1 MRSAKRSPNLGPRR
15 STGAKSKQKSKPES
29 KVRAARSANRH
40 PARVRPRLSIEPPE
54 LIFTRYLER
63 AFVGLSLCRIFHPC
77 LEEEVALRWL
87 AFLPLDVSCHWLQW
101 RNPLPRGHT
110 FYDKRKMFLQAEP
123 PGGDVFGDCNGV
135 AGRSGIGTGVR
146 HSQIV
151 WRLRRWKSRGRP
163 DRG

>member
-40 PARVRPRLSIEPPE
+40 PARERPRLSIELPE

-77 LEEEVALRWL
+77 VEEEVALRWL
-87 AFLPLDVSCHWLQW
+87 AFLPLDAFPVIATVTEPTSERTHI
-101 RNPLPRGHT
+101 
-110 FYDKRKMFLQAEP
+110 YDKRKIFLQAEP
-123 PGGDVFGDCNGV
+123 HCGDVPDHCDGLM
-135 AGRSGIGTGVR
+135 RPTKTYT
-146 HSQIV
+146 HSV
-151 WRLRRWKSRGRP
+151 HPPLTVP
-163 DRG
+163 